1 MMANEKEAAARLR
14 PTIGPEK
21 PTVLGAF
28 WAPEGTVRAALALGL
43 VASYVVLT
51 GLGAEAD
58 NIGTLAGV
66 AVTFYF
72 TARNGKS
79 TGG

>member
-1 MMANEKEAAARLR
+1 MFENESAARLR
-14 PTIGPEK
+14 RATDPIKPPATGP
-21 PTVLGAF
+21 F

-43 VASYVVLT
+43 VASYVALT
-51 GLGAEAD
+51 GMGVEAD

-72 TARNGKS
+72 TKRNGKS